1 MRMEA
6 GKRRRDEGLYRM
18 SGARVSFGDEKSQPL
33 IRLVIDSNASNG
45 VWADYANET
54 RPNTI

>member
-1 MRMEA
+1 MEA